1 MSRYSCVVRWVCIAA
16 QALAA
21 LLVLVDLVLI
31 GLAVLMRYVLSSP
44 ISWGD
49 EIVALS
55 LTAIVMLAAPEVLRR
70 NGHIAVDV
78 VTANLPRRFT
88 PWVNVWS
95 CVAVLSMA
103 GIGFDRTRIRVV
115 ADPALRF
122 NTHTID
128 VKGRTG
134 RFSIRLENVPAPELT
149 LPRLRL
155 CSALRPPR
163 GPAAVRVQALL
174 RAATVPRRSRG
185 QPSDMWRAGPI

>member
-1 MSRYSCVVRWVCIAA
+1 MSSENKNKQNIPPDSVWLSRYSCVVRWVCVAA

-21 LLVLVDLVLI
+21 LLVLIDLVLI
-31 GLAVLMRYVLSSP
+31 GFAVLMRYVLSSP

-103 GIGFDRTRIRVV
+103 GLLIFNGWKTAMLSRMIGRVTEGHLELPV
-115 ADPALRF
+115 WLLHLMLPVGGVLLVVVTLELAWRNVEWLLS
-122 NTHTID
+122 
-128 VKGRTG
+128 GRHK
-134 RFSIRLENVPAPELT
+134 ED
-149 LPRLRL
+149 
-155 CSALRPPR
+155 
-163 GPAAVRVQALL
+163 AA
-174 RAATVPRRSRG
+174 S
-185 QPSDMWRAGPI
+185 